1 MGKSD
6 EVAFSTPKKRRLAKD
21 RPRQGVTGFSARQP
35 SQTGQQ
41 KSDPRLQG
49 VAASVHHPNLGGGLT
64 QAHCT
69 RAGGMFTGRQQNTE
83 MNLTGEPRSRQ
94 GASSVEMRMV
104 RDDEL
109 SRGNPRAQTV
119 TFPER

>member
-1 MGKSD
+1 
-6 EVAFSTPKKRRLAKD
+6 
-21 RPRQGVTGFSARQP
+21 
-35 SQTGQQ
+35 
-41 KSDPRLQG
+41 
-49 VAASVHHPNLGGGLT
+49 
-64 QAHCT
+64 
-69 RAGGMFTGRQQNTE
+69 MFTGRQQNTE

-104 RDDEL
+104 RDEEL